1 MEGRIDRLKTL
12 EIEIKA
18 VNRKLDTVISM
29 LWQLIPIDKGIYDD
43 ISRRLD
49 KPLRKYKRKSKERI
63 ESTEIAEI
71 TETIKIANIE
81 NREEVNHGNQGVSA
95 Q

>member
-1 MEGRIDRLKTL
+1 
-12 EIEIKA
+12 
-18 VNRKLDTVISM
+18 
-29 LWQLIPIDKGIYDD
+29 LIPIDKGIYDD

-63 ESTEIAEI
+63 EITEIAE
-71 TETIKIANIE
+71 TTDIE

>member
-1 MEGRIDRLKTL
+1 MEGRINELKML
-12 EIEIKA
+12 EIEVRA

-29 LWQLIPIDKGIYDD
+29 LWQLIPIDNGIYDD

-63 ESTEIAEI
+63 ETIEIAE
-71 TETIKIANIE
+71 TTDIE